1 MSDTYCIFQV
11 QGGLG
16 KHIASTAVAQVIK
29 KAYPERK
36 LIVVAAWPEIFTNL
50 PFVDRVYPL
59 GNTQYF
65 YDDYVKGKSSKFF
78 IQEPYFVDTHINK
91 ELPLIES
98 WCKLYNLDYQGET
111 PTVKLNPQQRSAI
124 AEFYKSEKPILLIQ
138 TGGGM
143 YNSERPYSWARD
155 MPEDVAQKVANHF
168 SRKYQVLQVTRAKG
182 YKLQNVT
189 TQDRKVSNIEL
200 IGLLECTEKRLLID
214 SCLQHAAAALNLP
227 STVLWQATSPT
238 IFGHKLHDNILA
250 KPKQNE
256 RLPWSVY
263 FDYQFDQNDQEF
275 PYEEEDLKDMYNLD
289 EIIASLEGKG

>member
-1 MSDTYCIFQV
+1 
-11 QGGLG
+11 
-16 KHIASTAVAQVIK
+16 
-29 KAYPERK
+29 
-36 LIVVAAWPEIFTNL
+36 
-50 PFVDRVYPL
+50 
-59 GNTQYF
+59 
-65 YDDYVKGKSSKFF
+65 
-78 IQEPYFVDTHINK
+78 
-91 ELPLIES
+91 
-98 WCKLYNLDYQGET
+98 
-111 PTVKLNPQQRSAI
+111 
-124 AEFYKSEKPILLIQ
+124 
-138 TGGGM
+138 
-143 YNSERPYSWARD
+143 
-155 MPEDVAQKVANHF
+155 
-168 SRKYQVLQVTRAKG
+168 
-182 YKLQNVT
+182 LQNVT